1 MIEQDK
7 DAFCELLEGIAGV
20 FSTTKK
26 IDVTVPM
33 LQVYFMT
40 LSEYSYQ
47 QVEQAIG
54 KHLKDPKHGSFFPK
68 PADIVRHIDSQQ
80 LTIENRA
87 KLAWIEILGEV
98 RRVGSYGNLDI
109 NDKQA
114 VAALKAICSWKELCM
129 TDQDKMQW
137 IEKRFVDTYETYDK
151 TPLDMLPDKLPGRIY
166 LDKHKTERLEDKN
179 RGKDFAKLLKS
190 VRVNKQ

>member
-1 MIEQDK
+1 MDDSNKKEFATLYYSMGEYYEKKISTDLLKMFFTDLCQFTIEQVK
-7 DAFCELLEGIAGV
+7 EGARIHRLD
-20 FSTTKK
+20 S
-26 IDVTVPM
+26 
-33 LQVYFMT
+33 
-40 LSEYSYQ
+40 
-47 QVEQAIG
+47 
-54 KHLKDPKHGSFFPK
+54 KHGSFLPK
-68 PADIVRHIDSQQ
+68 PADIARHIDSQQ
-80 LTIENRA
+80 LTIENKA

-98 RRVGSYGNLDI
+98 RRTGSYGNLEI

-166 LDKHKTERLEDKN
+166 LDKHKTEQLENKD
-179 RGKDFAKLLKS
+179 RGKQFTKLMNMVKPKLD
-190 VRVNKQ
+190 

>member
-26 IDVTVPM
+26 IEVTVPM
-33 LQVYFMT
+33 LQVYFMS
-40 LSEYSYQ
+40 LNEYSYG
-47 QVEQAIG
+47 QVEWAIG
-54 KHLKDPKHGSFFPK
+54 EHLKDSVDGKFFPK
-68 PADIVRHIDSQQ
+68 PANIIKHLEKSKATVD
-80 LTIENRA
+80 ERA

-98 RRVGSYGNLDI
+98 SRTGSHGSLRIKDR
-109 NDKQA
+109 QA
-114 VAALKAICSWKELCM
+114 LATLKAICTWKELCG

-137 IEKRFVDTYETYDK
+137 IEKRFIDTYETYDK

-166 LDKHKTERLEDKN
+166 LDQHKTERLENKSN
-179 RGKDFAKLLKS
+179 IKDFNKLLKKI
-190 VRVNKQ
+190 NPNN

>member
-1 MIEQDK
+1 MQDFDK
-7 DAFCELLEGIAGV
+7 ANFEALLRGIADIC
-20 FSTTKK
+20 STTKT
-26 IDVTVPM
+26 IVVNRPM

-40 LSEYSYQ
+40 LSEYSYE

-98 RRVGSYGNLDI
+98 RRTGSYGNLEI
-109 NDKQA
+109 EDKQA

-166 LDKHKTERLEDKN
+166 LDKHKTEKLENKSL
-179 RGKDFAKLLKS
+179 GKDFAKLMNNIKP
-190 VRVNKQ
+190 K

>member
-1 MIEQDK
+1 MIDSDKKAFAELMVANGEIYNKSVSKSLMQTYFDMLSEFSIEQ
-7 DAFCELLEGIAGV
+7 I
-20 FSTTKK
+20 KK
-26 IDVTVPM
+26 AA
-33 LQVYFMT
+33 Y
-40 LSEYSYQ
+40 
-47 QVEQAIG
+47 
-54 KHLKDPKHGSFFPK
+54 KHGLDPKHGSFFPK
-68 PADIVRHIDSQQ
+68 PADIARHIDSNQ

-98 RRVGSYGNLDI
+98 RRVGSYGDLDI

-114 VAALKAICSWKELCM
+114 VAALKAICTWKELCG

-166 LDKHKTERLEDKN
+166 LDKHKTEHLEDKN

-190 VRVNKQ
+190 IRVNKQ